1 MRCPTCAM
9 AARPR
14 LQSRLRRRYTVARAP
29 TRDDPRVAVVPVTAA
44 AENDDPATPVDS
56 PMQRI
61 LRRPSERYRRE
72 RPRQLRY
79 RLAIGI
85 AEVVSR
91 IVAWL
96 PDRLRDGIADRAGDI
111 WIRLT
116 PVYRANVIAN
126 LTQVLGP
133 ETPVPE
139 LQAKARQIFRMSA
152 RNFGEVLRLKHLTPE
167 QLTALVPITVKDLG
181 VLHAAHARGQGVII
195 ATAHMGAF
203 DLLGHAIA
211 AQGVPMTV
219 ITGRT
224 TSRFVFDGVTHLR
237 HSHLVKMVE
246 PTPGGV
252 RRVIRALRRG
262 EIAGFVVDY
271 DFFQNGVPMTFF
283 GRETTLPPGAIRIA
297 RDTGALVVPMFPRR
311 GPRGHELSVGEPFQ
325 VPKTAD
331 IDADVA
337 AGMAVLKSRL
347 EAGIGAN
354 PDQWVL
360 FQRAWPLAPAPPV
373 RAFPVGSPLE
383 SEPLKRVDAV
393 VPPLRDG
400 KLSRQVDAPTGRTDP
415 PPRSRDR

>member
-1 MRCPTCAM
+1 MR
-9 AARPR
+9 
-14 LQSRLRRRYTVARAP
+14 
-29 TRDDPRVAVVPVTAA
+29 
-44 AENDDPATPVDS
+44 
-56 PMQRI
+56 RI
-61 LRRPSERYRRE
+61 LRRPSDRYRRE

-96 PDRLRDGIADRAGDI
+96 PDRVRDGIADRVGDI

-116 PVYRANVIAN
+116 PVYRENVIAN
-126 LTQVLGP
+126 LSQVLGP
-133 ETPVPE
+133 ETPRPE
-139 LQAKARQIFRMSA
+139 LEAKARQIFRMSA
-152 RNFGEVLRLKHLTPE
+152 RNFGELLRLKHLAPE
-167 QLTALVPITVKDLG
+167 QLTALVPISAKDLA
-181 VLHAAHARGQGVII
+181 VLHDAHERGQGIII

-237 HSHLVKMVE
+237 HSHLVTMVE

-311 GPRGHELSVGEPFQ
+311 GPRGHELSVGEPFE

-337 AGMAVLKSRL
+337 AGMEMLKSRL
-347 EAGIGAN
+347 EEGIGAN

-373 RAFPVGSPLE
+373 RVFPVGSPLE
-383 SEPLKRVDAV
+383 SELLKRVDAV
-393 VPPLRDG
+393 LPPPRDG
-400 KLSRQVDAPTGRTDP
+400 RPARPADAPTGRTDP